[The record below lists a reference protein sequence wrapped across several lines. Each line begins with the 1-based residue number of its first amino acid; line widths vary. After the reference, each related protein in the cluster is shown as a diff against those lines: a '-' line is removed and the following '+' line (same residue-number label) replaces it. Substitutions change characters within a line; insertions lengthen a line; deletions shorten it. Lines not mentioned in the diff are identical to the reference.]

1 MLRINIKFLDKLS
14 ETSLK
19 GSLELLKGENW
30 TAIAFTAFTEL
41 IEATRQKK
49 IRAHWH
55 EGNCHSFLDTHKSY
69 PLNTFKKFIKRRAS
83 GYAGGD
89 YSIPK
94 KTFLF
99 SKEDILSFTMKIH
112 YKFQICIHK
121 LLNTKIINQY

>member
-1 MLRINIKFLDKLS
+1 MLRINIKFFDKLS

-19 GSLELLKGENW
+19 GILELLKGKNW
-30 TAIAFTAFTEL
+30 TTIAFTAFTEL

-55 EGNCHSFLDTHKSY
+55 EENCHSFLDTHKSHH
-69 PLNTFKKFIKRRAS
+69 LNTFKKFIKRRAS

-89 YSIPK
+89 YLIPK
-94 KTFLF
+94 KTFFF
-99 SKEDILSFTMKIH
+99 SKEDMLSFTMKIH
-112 YKFQICIHK
+112 YKFQVCIHK